1 MKTRTPLLVIR
12 GVTKRFGALVAN
24 DNISLEL
31 AAGEIVALLGENGA
45 GKTTLMNI
53 LFGHYVADE
62 GSIEIAGERLT
73 PGSPDAA
80 IAHGVGMVHQ
90 HFTLAEN
97 LSVLDNITLGTE
109 PLFAVRRREREAR
122 AKIADLSREFGLA
135 TDVDALVG
143 SLSVGE
149 RQRVEILKALY
160 RDAKILILDE
170 PTAVLTPQEAVSLF
184 ETLKTLTARGL
195 AIIFISHKLHEILA
209 VSTSVAV
216 LRRGAIVGTVP
227 TSDATRAGLAE
238 MMVGREVQ
246 RPTGASV
253 ITLRDVSLAGVS
265 EAQSLREVN
274 LEIRAH
280 EIVGLA
286 GVAGNGQRALA
297 DLLSGLARP
306 SAGTIELLG
315 RKLERATPAM
325 VVARGVGRIPEDR
338 HADGVIG
345 EMTVWENMISEDLNT
360 SAMTHGGVFI
370 DKTAATSKSL
380 DLIKDFDIRCEGPEA
395 ETRLLSGGNMQKLI
409 LARAL
414 SPGPKF
420 ILANQPVRGLDEG
433 AIAYV
438 HQRLLEAR
446 ADGAGIL
453 LVSEDLDELFAFSD
467 RIAVMYHG
475 RLSPPVRTAE
485 ATIGDIGLMMAG
497 QSAAAMEDTG
507 ATAFPEDIGAPTTSE
522 GSQAPTTPEGSH
534 APTTPEGSNAH

>member
-1 MKTRTPLLVIR
+1 MQTKTPLLVIR
-12 GVTKRFGALVAN
+12 GVTKCFGDLVAN
-24 DNISLEL
+24 DAISLEL
-31 AAGEIVALLGENGA
+31 HAGEVLALLGENGA

-62 GSIEIAGERLT
+62 GTIEIDGEPLP

-80 IAHGVGMVHQ
+80 ISRGVGMVHQ
-90 HFTLAEN
+90 HFTLADN

-109 PLFAVRRREREAR
+109 PLFAFRRRDARAR
-122 AKIADLSREFGLA
+122 AKIATMAREYGLA
-135 TDVDALVG
+135 ADVNALVG

-160 RDAKILILDE
+160 RDARILILDE
-170 PTAVLTPQEAVSLF
+170 PTAVLTPQEAMSLF
-184 ETLKTLTARGL
+184 ATLKSLTERGL

-209 VSTSVAV
+209 VSTRVAV
-216 LRRGAIVGTVP
+216 LRRGAVVGAVATK
-227 TSDATRAGLAE
+227 DASRDVLAE
-238 MMVGREVQ
+238 MMVGREVL
-246 RPTGASV
+246 RPKLEPMAAGAPV
-253 ITLRDVSLAGVS
+253 ITLRDVGLRGAS
-265 EAQSLREVN
+265 EAQTLREVN
-274 LEIRAH
+274 LDIRAH

-297 DLLSGLARP
+297 DILSGLAR
-306 SAGTIELLG
+306 AETGTIELLG
-315 RKLERATPAM
+315 HKLERATPAK

-338 HADGVIG
+338 HAAGVIG
-345 EMTVWENMISEDLNT
+345 EMTVWENMISEDLES
-360 SAMTHGGVFI
+360 SATISAGIFVN
-370 DKTAATSKSL
+370 KTAAVARTKA
-380 DLIKDFDIRCEGPEA
+380 LIEDFDIRCEGPEA

-438 HQRLLEAR
+438 HRRLLEAR

-453 LVSEDLDELFAFSD
+453 LVSEDLDELFAFTD

-475 RLSPPVRTAE
+475 RLSQPVLTAE
-485 ATIGDIGLMMAG
+485 ATIRDIGLMMAG
-497 QSAAAMEDTG
+497 QNVSAPDET
-507 ATAFPEDIGAPTTSE
+507 
-522 GSQAPTTPEGSH
+522 SH
-534 APTTPEGSNAH
+534 AN